1 MLPTLPN
8 IEVAELA
15 VWPHDG
21 TKVWW
26 TVSTDY
32 LCHFLYMSFPVHV
45 ISCIIAFIHAVWCV
59 HSVSCCG
66 MITCC
71 WVFFTSVRHK
81 RDCCVLQA
89 NSCHLQMKEHEP
101 YLTPGLR
108 KKRHLKLLTAQS
120 DGDVPKY
127 KLHIACTWCQG
138 VLLKWLTLCFDR
150 TELNTPL
157 PPLAA
162 HVLLMGHIKNVCAR
176 RTNLLANYMMRP
188 RNAYFSLY
196 WL

>member
-127 KLHIACTWCQG
+127 KLHIAVSSHLSSHTVPQFPLWQIS
-138 VLLKWLTLCFDR
+138 TRPSYSF
-150 TELNTPL
+150 L
-157 PPLAA
+157 PPTSRTSE
-162 HVLLMGHIKNVCAR
+162 LLQAGTEGIQ
-176 RTNLLANYMMRP
+176 L
-188 RNAYFSLY
+188 
-196 WL
+196 